1 MKHAV
6 VQDETKR
13 VINVVVWG
21 GGEWTA
27 DPGCFTVG
35 LNPGEACQIGDIY
48 DFEADPRF
56 IRQEIPVPTGPKFYT
71 AYQFLLRFTP
81 EERAAFR
88 AAANTDSIVA
98 DFQQLAGAAQEVW
111 TDDPMTIAGM
121 GYLVA
126 VGLLTESRKNE
137 ILA

>member
-1 MKHAV
+1 MRHAV
-6 VQDETKR
+6 IADSTKI
-13 VINVVVWG
+13 VKNIIIWG

-35 LNPGEACQIGDIY
+35 LDPNEDCQIGDVY
-48 DFEADPRF
+48 EEGTQPRF
-56 IRQEIPVPTGPKFYT
+56 TRQEIPVISAPKVHT
-71 AYQFLLRFTP
+71 AYQFLLRFTA

-88 AAANTDSIVA
+88 EAANTDPIVA

-126 VGLLTESRKNE
+126 VGLLTEQRKNE
-137 ILA
+137 ILS